1 LVVRILYAYLFL
13 IIQLGDK
20 MVVYKLKD
28 SGYSPRSYTEP
39 SVSYF
44 DSLLEASEKTMV
56 AMVGSATAVALALL
70 SALTTSSRGSENPLE
85 K

>member
-1 LVVRILYAYLFL
+1 
-13 IIQLGDK
+13 
-20 MVVYKLKD
+20 MVVYKMKD
-28 SGYSPRSYTEP
+28 PRYSPRSYTEP

-44 DSLLEASEKTMV
+44 DSILEASEKTMV

-70 SALTTSSRGSENPLE
+70 SALATSSRGSENPLE

>member
-1 LVVRILYAYLFL
+1 
-13 IIQLGDK
+13 

-28 SGYSPRSYTEP
+28 SGYSPRSYSEP
-39 SVSYF
+39 AVSYF

-56 AMVGSATAVALALL
+56 AMVSSATAVALALL
-70 SALTTSSRGSENPLE
+70 SVLTSSRGSENPLG